1 LELEQLRKDK
11 ADLRQ
16 TLDAQVAAVK
26 AECARELE
34 EARVQVR
41 DTCMDFAHFCP
52 VGMIADTQLARLT
65 AFCQR
70 ANGSRDH

>member
-52 VGMIADTQLARLT
+52 VGYDR
-65 AFCQR
+65 
-70 ANGSRDH
+70 